1 MQPIL
6 EAIIAYG
13 AAQSLARK
21 QKAMLNK
28 VKGRSSS

>member
-6 EAIIAYG
+6 EAIVAYG
-13 AAQSLARK
+13 AAQSLAGK

-28 VKGRSSS
+28 VNRKK